1 MDAVTLMWNQ
11 IMGSFSCC
19 GVNNYNDF
27 SNSPNWMLT
36 RGNRTIPEACC
47 VLKDRA
53 NLIPDDP
60 DCIYNP
66 TDANSYMY
74 KVKSVL

>member
-11 IMGSFSCC
+11 IMTSLACC

-27 SNSPNWMLT
+27 SNAPHWMAT

-47 VLKDRA
+47 IFKDHLNMILEDA
-53 NLIPDDP
+53 
-60 DCIYNP
+60 DCVFNP
-66 TDANSYMY
+66 TETNSYMY
-74 KVKSVL
+74 KVNFN